1 MIPREVIEEIKRRL
15 DIVDV
20 ISEYINLERVGK
32 NYRALCPFHTET
44 RPSFYVSPELQM
56 YKCFGCG
63 ASGDVIEFVK
73 EIEKISFYEAVEKL
87 AKKAGVDISR
97 YKKGSG
103 AFEKYASFMEALK
116 EEYVKEFWRNPE
128 AVSYM
133 KERGFSEEDLK
144 RFEIGY
150 SPRGS
155 DVPLRVMERLGLNQ
169 KQVLKYGTTSLV
181 GGRLRDIFEG
191 RIVFPIRNES
201 GRVVAF
207 GGRILGEGEPKYI
220 NSRDTRYFS
229 KSTTL
234 FLLDVAKSRIKALD
248 VVVIVEGYMDAYAL
262 HRVGMD
268 NAVAVLGT
276 ALTSHHASRLSGLT
290 RNAVLALDSDEAG
303 KRAALRSLASLILRG
318 FDVLVVEWPRKDA
331 DDTLRELGGD
341 GIKRAVEGAIPYEEF
356 IVKVVAEKYDLSSAS
371 GLEKFAR
378 EIGEWASKIG
388 EMIGESRS
396 RSLLERAS
404 EISGLKIEDLS
415 RFIRE
420 GVASFEEGRKI
431 TEEDELVFIFFHNEE
446 LREKIL
452 SVDREVLGEKM
463 AELLSLY
470 ERFGDLNRALEE
482 ASKEIGDW
490 VFRALKDVP
499 PPKDPQKALDD
510 VLRRLEIKRIRE
522 RLEEIDRMIGEV
534 GEEERRIL
542 INARME
548 LIRKMKAL
556 EKGGAVV

>member
-331 DDTLRELGGD
+331 DDTLRELGED

-452 SVDREVLGEKM
+452 YVDREVLGEKM